1 MTAHDLF
8 HLTACNLDPLTETY
22 DIAFYLDYLSKWPE
36 LCSVIEGT
44 DGRIEAYSAFIS
56 IVLRTEVMPL
66 LSLIEDI

>member
-1 MTAHDLF
+1 MASVRPMTAHDLF

-44 DGRIEAYSAFIS
+44 DGRIEAYSAYFLTFAS
-56 IVLRTEVMPL
+56 
-66 LSLIEDI
+66 